1 MWNRFRPTLSSFRAQ
16 FVGASLTLGCAAL
29 LATSCSSTDPSTPGG
44 TGGSGNAPGAGG
56 SLGTAGGPPQCA
68 TKCNNVCTD
77 LTANATNCGACGN
90 VCPATAPFCSASV
103 CAASC
108 PAGTTTC
115 TGACVNTATSA
126 TNCGAC
132 GTVCAANQAC
142 QNSVCVTTGGGTAG
156 AGGMGGGVG
165 GTGSGGTSAGGS
177 GGGTVVPPPGRNGC
191 AVKPGMISDFEEGA
205 AATPPVVIASEGR
218 TGAWEIFNDM
228 SKTTQTI
235 KVESSGGTA
244 DCDKFALHVTGSGY
258 NEYVG
263 FGMNFAGTGAAP
275 TVYDAKAKNFTGIRF
290 KAKAGAGADAKSP
303 VRLNIST
310 PFTEDKA
317 NPGGACTATA
327 ESDNKA
333 ALPCYQHIGKFISP
347 GTAEGQLGS
356 AFKTFTYC
364 FDRDL
369 YPLSLPSNLNATQRE
384 SVPSNLLKLQF
395 QFNQAKDYSGA
406 YPMAP
411 ATYPPFQMGLP
422 FDIWVDDVEFVT
434 GDCVSTGTPASP
446 SNGSPAKPFPQN
458 AAIGSCMP
466 ATNAAKFS
474 GEIAK
479 AYATWTKNFVQGNK
493 VVAPEQ
499 QNNTTSEAMGYGM
512 MIAAA
517 MGDKAAFDKF
527 SAYVSTK
534 LNDGLMN
541 WINTDSSGSASD
553 ADLDIAYAYLMANLQ
568 WPGGTVEGTTYKT
581 RSDDMAKKIAAKD
594 LANGVITGG
603 SNFPQAAYNPSYFS
617 PAWMKKL
624 TGLSSAVSTNYT
636 LVTANVTGTTSGIP
650 TDWADKGTG
659 KPSAAS
665 GGAQVTS
672 QIQDG
677 ANGAM
682 GYDAARVPWRLG
694 MDVCLGET
702 NTTALKAIVDL
713 FASKYDAGASI
724 DLMKAG
730 WYKTS
735 GLVHTNAKKVSNQGS
750 YIGPM
755 GVGAMAMKNTVMR
768 DRAFRALLDIMESGD
783 YNHTYF
789 PSTVGLISLLALSGN
804 FPTP

>member
-16 FVGASLTLGCAAL
+16 FVGASLTLGSAAL
-29 LATSCSSTDPSTPGG
+29 LATSCSSTDSPTQSG
-44 TGGSGNAPGAGG
+44 TAGNGSGNAPGAGG
-56 SLGTAGGPPQCA
+56 ALGASGSGGAAPTCA

-90 VCPATAPFCSASV
+90 VCPATAPYCSASV
-103 CAASC
+103 CAATC
-108 PAGTTTC
+108 PTGTTTC
-115 TGACVNTATSA
+115 TGACVNTASSA

-132 GTVCAANQAC
+132 GVACGANQVC
-142 QNSVCVTTGGGTAG
+142 TNSVCTSTGSAG
-156 AGGMGGGVG
+156 AGGMSGSTGGAP
-165 GTGSGGTSAGGS
+165 GTGGS
-177 GGGTVVPPPGRNGC
+177 GGGGVIIPGRNGC
-191 AVKPGMISDFEEGA
+191 AAKPGLISDFEEGA
-205 AATPPVVIASEGR
+205 ATTPAVVIANEGR
-218 TGAWEIFNDM
+218 TGTWEIFNDM
-228 SKTTQTI
+228 SKMTQTI

-263 FGMNFAGTGAAP
+263 FGMNFAGTGMAP
-275 TVYDAKAKNFTGIRF
+275 TVYDAKAKNYTGIRF
-290 KAKAGAGADAKSP
+290 KAKAGTGADAKSP

-406 YPMAP
+406 YPAKG
-411 ATYPPFQMGLP
+411 ATYPPFQMGLA

-434 GDCVSTGTPASP
+434 GDCVSTGTTPTP

-458 AAIGSCMP
+458 AAVGTCMP

-474 GEIAK
+474 STIAK
-479 AYATWTKNFVQGNK
+479 VYANWTKTFVQGSK
-493 VVAPEQ
+493 IVAPEQ
-499 QNNTTSEAMGYGM
+499 NNDTTSEAMGYGM

-517 MGDKAAFDKF
+517 MGDKAAFDQF
-527 SAYVSTK
+527 SGYVTS
-534 LNDGLMN
+534 NSSGGLMN
-541 WINTDSSGSASD
+541 WKNGQSGSASD
-553 ADLDIAYAYLMANLQ
+553 ADLDIAYAYLMANVQ
-568 WPGGTVEGTTYKT
+568 WPGGMVGNKTYKSL
-581 RSDDMAKKIAAKD
+581 SDDMAANIASKD
-594 LANGVITGG
+594 LVSSVITGG
-603 SNFPQAAYNPSYFS
+603 SSFHDAPYNASYFA
-617 PAWMKKL
+617 PAWMRKL
-624 TGLSSAVSTNYT
+624 AGLSGAVNANYT
-636 LVTANVTGTTSGIP
+636 LVNANITGTTSGIP
-650 TDWADKGTG
+650 TDWADKSSG
-659 KPSAAS
+659 KPSGAGS
-665 GGAQVTS
+665 AQVTS
-672 QIQDG
+672 DIQDG
-677 ANGAM
+677 NNGAM

-694 MDVCLGET
+694 MDACLGGG
-702 NTTALKAIVDL
+702 NTTGLKAIVDL

-755 GVGAMAMKNTVMR
+755 GVGAMAMGNTVMR

-789 PSTVGLISLLALSGN
+789 PSTVGLLSLLALSGN